1 MPGQEQS
8 GARTDAGGDRSVE
21 VRGPE
26 ELLGTRLGRCRL
38 TRHLSRGGMGDI
50 FAAEHVHL
58 GRQIAVKIPRLDN
71 PNPWFYQQRL
81 LLEARFLARL
91 SHMNI
96 VGVHDLAFTKDGLAY
111 LVMEYLDG
119 KALDE
124 VLVSRPVLEPGQA
137 LRLVREAAR
146 AIGACHRAG
155 ILVGDIKPEN
165 IMVVGG
171 PLVGLPP
178 VGTVW
183 VKLIDLGGAH
193 SFDSSS
199 GQEVAPPAVRM
210 GTPAYC
216 SPELLLGRPL
226 GPPSD
231 VYALGVLT
239 YELLSGQAPFC
250 DPDDEVVLRNHV
262 EVSPAP
268 LSSVCPAVRAGGAL
282 ERFVG
287 ACLAKDPG
295 ARPAGAVAFLDWL
308 DRALGEEGLSP
319 MASGGRRAALGK
331 AGSSREHA
339 APTRPIQEEAPGG
352 HEAREE

>member
-1 MPGQEQS
+1 MQGLGQS
-8 GARTDAGGDRSVE
+8 RARSEASSAGPVK

-26 ELLGTRLGRCRL
+26 ELVGTRFGRCRL
-38 TRHLSRGGMGDI
+38 TRHLSRGGMGDV

-81 LLEARFLARL
+81 LLEARYLARV
-91 SHMNI
+91 SHMNV
-96 VGVHDLAFTKDGLAY
+96 VGVHDLAFTEEGLAY
-111 LVMEYLDG
+111 LVLEYLDG

-124 VLVSRPVLEPGQA
+124 VLAYQPVPALGDA

-146 AIGACHRAG
+146 AVGACHRAG
-155 ILVGDIKPEN
+155 ILVGDVKPEN

-178 VGTVW
+178 LGTVW

-193 SFDSSS
+193 PFDPKSD
-199 GQEVAPPAVRM
+199 GGVPPPAVRM

-216 SPELLLGRPL
+216 PPELLLGRPL
-226 GPPSD
+226 SPASD

-239 YELLSGQAPFC
+239 YELIAGRAPFC
-250 DPDDEVVLRNHV
+250 DPDDEVVLRSHV
-262 EVSPAP
+262 EEAPPP
-268 LSSVCPAVRAGGAL
+268 LSSVCPSVRAGGGL

-287 ACLAKDPG
+287 ACLDKEPE
-295 ARPAGAVAFLDWL
+295 ARPAGAFVFLDRL
-308 DRALGEEGLSP
+308 DRAIDQDGLSP
-319 MASGGRRAALGK
+319 RETGGRRATTGPIA
-331 AGSSREHA
+331 SDQRPP
-339 APTRPIQEEAPGG
+339 APTQPIS
-352 HEAREE
+352 